1 MATKKPAKPKL
12 KKTPKQPKASAS
24 IEAWNNYK
32 KRVDAI
38 DAENKKTMADY
49 QKKLNAYE
57 QEQKKKEAIKK
68 AADKAKARINGF

>member
-24 IEAWNNYK
+24 IETWNNYK

-49 QKKLNAYE
+49 HKKLSAYE
-57 QEQKKKEAIKK
+57 AEQKKKEAIKN
-68 AADKAKARINGF
+68 AAAKAKARISGF